1 MYNPY
6 NWKINKIDKSWKMKK
21 FDDRI
26 LPDNRSKC
34 ICVLDELT
42 YICSKLDSVRLKHK
56 MLDSELSAVNDE
68 LMDLERKKISLIEEL
83 ARHP

>member
-6 NWKINKIDKSWKMKK
+6 NWKINKSWKMKK
-21 FDDRI
+21 SDERI

-42 YICSKLDSVRLKHK
+42 YICSKLDGVRLKQNV
-56 MLDSELSAVNDE
+56 LNSELSAVNDE
-68 LMDLERKKISLIEEL
+68 IMDLERKKISLIEEL